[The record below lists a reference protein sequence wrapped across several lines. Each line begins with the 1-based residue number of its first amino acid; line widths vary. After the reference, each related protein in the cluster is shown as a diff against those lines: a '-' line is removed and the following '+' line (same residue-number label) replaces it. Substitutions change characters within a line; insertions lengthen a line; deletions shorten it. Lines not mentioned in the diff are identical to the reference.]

1 MDSFLKT
8 KRDNKLGISR
18 VGYENVIGD
27 NETLKKTVIV
37 GQRELCDGGG
47 RYYRTSMGSGTID
60 CHVTLLH
67 HHLDI

>member
-27 NETLKKTVIV
+27 DETLRKTVIA

-47 RYYRTSMGSGTID
+47 E
-60 CHVTLLH
+60 VL
-67 HHLDI
+67 